1 MSIATVTLDVR
12 TIPPPGRHPRIFAM
26 LDQLAPGQEMVLI
39 NDHEPKPLWYQ
50 IQATQPDC
58 FAWEP
63 RPTGTHE
70 WTVRI
75 RRLQLSPPLGTL
87 SLPEKLPHLSPA
99 LSVGKLL
106 RRYPAA
112 MPVLARFGLG
122 PVFNDPRA
130 LRDLATEENVDLAS
144 LMAALELAL
153 AR

>member
-1 MSIATVTLDVR
+1 MSAVTLTLDVR
-12 TIPPPGRHPRIFAM
+12 TIPPPRRHPRIFGL

-50 IQATQPDC
+50 IQTSQPGC
-58 FAWEP
+58 FAWDP
-63 RPTGTHE
+63 QLTGAHE

-75 RRLQLSPPLGTL
+75 RRLRLSPPLGEL
-87 SLPEKLPHLSPA
+87 HLPEKLPHLSPA

-112 MPVLARFGLG
+112 TPVLARFGVT
-122 PVFNDPRA
+122 PAADDPRA
-130 LRDLATEENVDLAS
+130 LRDLATEENLDLAT
-144 LMAALELAL
+144 LMAALEMAL